1 MIFLVHFCAQSFH
14 HGLNEKNIAGDGR
27 DLNFSIN
34 TSSSNTRYSFGI
46 VEPYFANKKIEG
58 YAIINWRTT
67 VQINK
72 SLILS
77 FGINNLADYTNKDFG
92 PFVGRS
98 AYLEFSNKI
107 KRG

>member
-1 MIFLVHFCAQSFH
+1 MIP
-14 HGLNEKNIAGDGR
+14 NTIP
-27 DLNFSIN
+27 FSISNSWNYNNSNYGIN
-34 TSSSNTRYSFGI
+34 TSFNSKW
-46 VEPYFANKKIEG
+46 VAPYKPQEFDPEKGVYAFANKKIEG